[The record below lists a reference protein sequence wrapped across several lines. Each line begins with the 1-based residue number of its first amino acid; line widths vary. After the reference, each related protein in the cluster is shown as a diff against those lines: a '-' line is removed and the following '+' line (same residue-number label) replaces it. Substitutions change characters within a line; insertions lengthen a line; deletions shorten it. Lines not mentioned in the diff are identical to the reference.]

1 MPHSDSCSGG
11 SIFKDIDSSQEISS
25 HNWLQVFVGEQ
36 KLTVVDSIKVP
47 SVCHQNN
54 ELQSLAQKE
63 QRDLSAEVKPKVVS
77 SHFLDCYFSVS
88 EMKSEKWNGFLDLT
102 QMWKPVGDTRKEFVL
117 WGDVVTDVAVFGR
130 F

>member
-1 MPHSDSCSGG
+1 MNCVHLP
-11 SIFKDIDSSQEISS
+11 KRNREI
-25 HNWLQVFVGEQ
+25 
-36 KLTVVDSIKVP
+36 
-47 SVCHQNN
+47 
-54 ELQSLAQKE
+54 
-63 QRDLSAEVKPKVVS
+63 LSAEVKPKVMS

-88 EMKSEKWNGFLDLT
+88 EMKSEKQNGFPDLT